1 MNIKQLNDM
10 MILKLFHFF
19 RVFSD
24 QFSIYFTI
32 DNTLIAEQINVIVV
46 VIIITINGVR
56 WTIIIWRISFYL
68 FVVQKALEIIKI

>member
-10 MILKLFHFF
+10 MILKLFHIF